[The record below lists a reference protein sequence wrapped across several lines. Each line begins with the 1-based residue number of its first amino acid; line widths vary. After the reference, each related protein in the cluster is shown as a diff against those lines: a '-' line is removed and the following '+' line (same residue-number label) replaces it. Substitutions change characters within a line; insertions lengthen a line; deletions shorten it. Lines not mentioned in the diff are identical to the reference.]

1 MTSICYDDRIKIVY
15 KSFFGL
21 KERPFNVTADPN
33 FLFFSKKHREAFDHL
48 IYGIKERKGFLEITG
63 EIGTGKTTLCRA
75 LLGQLDEKTKTAF
88 ILNSNLPE
96 MQLLLAIVTDL
107 GLTVKPK
114 TKISLLTELN
124 RFLIAELKAGSNVV
138 LIIDEAQNLKA
149 AQLEQIRLLSNLET
163 DKEKLIQIVLVG
175 QPQLKEKLDSPE
187 LEQLRQRIAVRYH
200 ILPLD
205 NTEVGDYIYHRLRV
219 AGAGGDRTGGDRAEG
234 DRTDGGITFEPD
246 ALAEIYE
253 YSSGVPRL
261 INLICDRALLLGFA
275 METKTMTLDM
285 IKRSVEEI
293 EGYVKI

>member
-1 MTSICYDDRIKIVY
+1 MYE
-15 KSFFGL
+15 SFFGL

-75 LLGQLDEKTKTAF
+75 LLSQFDEKTKTAF

-96 MQLLLAIVTDL
+96 MQLLLAIVADL
-107 GLTVKPK
+107 GLTVKQK
-114 TKISLLTELN
+114 TKINLLFELN
-124 RFLIAELKAGSNVV
+124 KFLIGELKANSNVV
-138 LIIDEAQNLKA
+138 LIIAEAQNLKA

-175 QPQLKEKLDSPE
+175 QPELREKLNSPE

-200 ILPLD
+200 MLPLEK
-205 NTEVGDYIYHRLRV
+205 TEVGDYIYHRLRV
-219 AGAGGDRTGGDRAEG
+219 AGS
-234 DRTDGGITFEPD
+234 DGTVVFEPD
-246 ALAEIYE
+246 AIGEIFE

-261 INLICDRALLLGFA
+261 INLISDRALLLGFT
-275 METKTMTLDM
+275 METKTITLEM